1 MTCRTAIL
9 NFALAAFIIAVV
21 YARANAQ
28 DLFILKSG
36 RLMHGDVVTE
46 TVAED
51 SGRPNT
57 VIKMESGSLYELDRK
72 RLIARTFPDGELDQE
87 YRDRFAEMPDTAEAN
102 WNLQLWCSSVDGGK
116 FRFAEQIRFHLQ
128 NVIELDP
135 DHRLARSKLGYDQLD
150 DGTWVLAERFAINRG
165 YQRQGTGW
173 APMMQDEVVESRENA
188 DAILGRRKS
197 DYVQWQ
203 RDVRKNKT
211 SDIELARRLA
221 EICDE
226 HAIGLLAED
235 AFTEPSVRLREMYID
250 AFATVNTN
258 AAIDQLVLFA
268 IADPDQALRER
279 AMAILSQPEYDHTY
293 VVLRM
298 TGNLKSNNNAKV
310 NQAAA
315 AIAEVSST
323 DDYSRQHILMPLANA
338 LVTRHTFSTDA
349 LEAGRMAVNTNTDG
363 SLGGFSTGGGPQTV
377 DRDLMNEQVYSALKR
392 LSEVDFRFDTQAWK
406 DWFIETH
413 TMYNINVRGDE

>member
-1 MTCRTAIL
+1 MSFQNAML
-9 NFALAAFIIAVV
+9 NCLIVSLACVMAVPT
-21 YARANAQ
+21 ANAH

-36 RLMHGDVVTE
+36 RLMRGDVVTE
-46 TVAED
+46 SVSED

-57 VIKMESGSLYELDRK
+57 VIKMESGSLYELDRT

-87 YRDRFAEMPDTAEAN
+87 YRDRFSEMPDTAEAN

-116 FRFAEQIRFHLQ
+116 FKFAEQIRFHLQ
-128 NVIELDP
+128 NAIALDP

-173 APMMQDEVVESRENA
+173 APMMQDDVDESRANA

-211 SDIELARRLA
+211 SDLELARRLA

-235 AFTEPSVRLREMYID
+235 AFTQPAIRIREMYID

-279 AMAILSQPEYDHTY
+279 AMTILSQPEYDHTY

-298 TGNLKSNNNAKV
+298 TGNLKSNDNVKV

-315 AIAEVSST
+315 AIAEVAST
-323 DDYSRQHILMPLANA
+323 DDYSRQYVLMPLANA
-338 LVTRHTFSTDA
+338 LITRHTFSTDA
-349 LEAGRMAVNTNTDG
+349 LEAGRMAINSNTDG

-392 LSEVDFRFDTQAWK
+392 LSEADFRFDKQAWK

-413 TMYNINVRGDE
+413 TMYDINVRGDE